1 VLDRFTYAGDRSN
14 LDEVTGDE
22 RLQVVEGDI
31 CDGTAVEAAM
41 AGADA
46 VVHFA
51 AESHVDRSIAG
62 AGEFVR
68 TNVLGTQTLL
78 EAAVRLGV
86 GRFLHV
92 STDEVYGSIETGS
105 WTETSPLEP
114 NSPYAASKAASDL
127 LVRAY
132 GVTHGLDVVTTRC
145 SNNYGP
151 HQFPEKVIPLFVTSL
166 VDGGTVPLYGDGR
179 NVRDWLHVD
188 DHCRGL
194 QLVLDKGRSGEV
206 YNIGGGTE
214 LSNRELTE
222 RLLAACGADW
232 SRVHHVP
239 DRKGHDLRYSLDI
252 TKIREELGYAPRVSL
267 DRGLLE
273 TVEWYRSHRSWWEPL
288 RARAA
293 LQR

>member
-1 VLDRFTYAGDRSN
+1 
-14 LDEVTGDE
+14 
-22 RLQVVEGDI
+22 
-31 CDGTAVEAAM
+31 
-41 AGADA
+41 
-46 VVHFA
+46 
-51 AESHVDRSIAG
+51 
-62 AGEFVR
+62 
-68 TNVLGTQTLL
+68 
-78 EAAVRLGV
+78 
-86 GRFLHV
+86 
-92 STDEVYGSIETGS
+92 
-105 WTETSPLEP
+105 
-114 NSPYAASKAASDL
+114 
-127 LVRAY
+127 
-132 GVTHGLDVVTTRC
+132 
-145 SNNYGP
+145 
-151 HQFPEKVIPLFVTSL
+151 
-166 VDGGTVPLYGDGR
+166 
-179 NVRDWLHVD
+179 VD

-232 SRVHHVP
+232 SRVRHVP

-267 DRGLLE
+267 DRGLPE